1 MSAAIAAGSQPNPQA
16 TSRHAA
22 SAASGQR
29 APNSRPAT
37 TGANAAILRLAG
49 YFGHPRTAWTTFCVF
64 RLSPGIAT
72 TFPLDRLTA
81 TQ

>member
-1 MSAAIAAGSQPNPQA
+1 MIAAIAAGSQPNPQA

-37 TGANAAILRLAG
+37 TARMRRSSRMAG
-49 YFGHPRTAWTTFCVF
+49 CFGHQAIARNGCVF
-64 RLSPGIAT
+64 RLSLGIAT